1 MSVTGKVDR
10 SGFTL
15 IEMLVVL
22 AIMGL
27 LSGIAYPALER
38 NLALQ
43 RFNAAV
49 GSVEA
54 ALTGARANA
63 IGKNEETPFVSPPV
77 ADNITV
83 TTSRNGIRFYQDGS
97 ANGGSVQ
104 VEMGPRIAHIRIDSV
119 TGVIEAGK

>member
-1 MSVTGKVDR
+1 MLATGKVDH

-27 LSGIAYPALER
+27 LSGIAFPALER

-49 GSVEA
+49 GSVET
-54 ALTGARANA
+54 ALTVARANA
-63 IGKNEETPFVSPPV
+63 VGKNEETLFVSPPV
-77 ADNITV
+77 ADDVTL

-104 VEMGPRIAHIRIDSV
+104 VEMGPRIARFKVDSV
-119 TGVIEAGK
+119 TGVIGTGK